1 MKTRVKTRPE
11 ARLPRK
17 PASHIFSVLISALL
31 LVQGCATLPERNPLP
46 AEYGYEASVLGGH
59 GVRYWG
65 DESLPLASGL
75 PAEPTIEELQAV
87 LPGLVRRELNI
98 LAISGGG
105 ENGAFAAG
113 LLNGWSKTGTRPE
126 FNIVTG
132 ISTGALIAPFA
143 YLGSSYDHFLERLY
157 TQYSTEDLIE
167 RRGWLRSLRTDA
179 SFDTRGMRSLI
190 AEYFNEE
197 IMQAIAAEYL
207 RGRLLFVGTTNLD
220 AQQPVTWDIGAIASS
235 GKPGALELIHDV
247 LLASASIPML
257 FPPVMIEVGAKGQT
271 YDEMH
276 VDGGVTRQSFVFELS
291 SDANT
296 FETLEI
302 VGTGR
307 VFLIR
312 NSKLEP
318 DWQPTDRRIFTIG
331 SRSANSM
338 IRAQGLGDLYREYL
352 ASRKFGIDFNLAF
365 IPSEFEADNHE
376 LFDRDYMRSLYR
388 TGYEMAEEGYPW
400 SKAPPGFENP

>member
-1 MKTRVKTRPE
+1 M
-11 ARLPRK
+11 
-17 PASHIFSVLISALL
+17 L
-31 LVQGCATLPERNPLP
+31 LVQGCAILPERNPLP
-46 AEYGYEASVLGGH
+46 AEYGYQASVLGGH
-59 GVRYWG
+59 GVRFWG
-65 DESLPLASGL
+65 DETLPLTRGL
-75 PAEPTIEELQAV
+75 TAESTIEEMHAV

-113 LLNGWSKTGTRPE
+113 LLNGWTKTGTRPE

-143 YLGSSYDHFLERLY
+143 YLGSSYDQFLERLY
-157 TQYSTEDLIE
+157 TQYSTENLIE
-167 RRGWLRSLRTDA
+167 QRGWLSSLRSDA
-179 SFDTRGMRSLI
+179 SFDTSGMRSLI
-190 AEYFNEE
+190 AEYFNEK
-197 IMQAIAAEYL
+197 IMQAIAAEYK

-220 AQQPVTWDIGAIASS
+220 AQLPVTWDIGAIATS

-247 LLASASIPML
+247 LLASASIPMI
-257 FPPVMIEVGAKGQT
+257 FPPVMIEVEANGEA

-291 SDANT
+291 SEADA
-296 FETLEI
+296 FERLEI

-318 DWQPTDRRIFTIG
+318 DWHPTERKIFTIG

-338 IRAQGLGDLYREYL
+338 IRSQGLGDLYREYL

-365 IPSEFEADNHE
+365 IPKEFEAENHE
-376 LFDRDYMRSLYR
+376 LFDRNYMRSLYSL
-388 TGYEMAEEGYPW
+388 GYTMGAEGYPW
-400 SKAPPGFENP
+400 SKAPPGLENP